1 MFWMLA
7 GHMSHIVALQPL
19 WAISFPVAQHVPKL
33 PHWKCP
39 DNPVGSG
46 SPTSFAGQEAHVP
59 PWTESL
65 AACERTSDFSDDRAC
80 PDWWLRLKNRWEN
93 ITNTKRKA
101 RLNAEHDHLQV
112 AFGNI
117 PYRHSRKIRQTQ
129 MGNCGT
135 SLGYQGTHLLVTER
149 HIAICCLHW
158 WTPHICWLIF
168 TFVWLMPFLF
178 VDWLNHE
185 STSMLDTPNASWCT
199 SPGSYKCPPVSWH
212 NSHLP
217 CVDDLN

>member
-1 MFWMLA
+1 MSPNFRTGNAQITLWDLVRQPASPDKRHMFLHGQNLLQLVSVQA
-7 GHMSHIVALQPL
+7 TFQTIVLVL
-19 WAISFPVAQHVPKL
+19 TGDCG
-33 PHWKCP
+33 WKI
-39 DNPVGSG
+39 DGK
-46 SPTSFAGQEAHVP
+46 T
-59 PWTESL
+59 
-65 AACERTSDFSDDRAC
+65 
-80 PDWWLRLKNRWEN
+80 K
-93 ITNTKRKA
+93 TKRKA

-112 AFGNI
+112 AFGNT

-129 MGNCGT
+129 MANCGT

-149 HIAICCLHW
+149 HITICCLHW
-158 WTPHICWLIF
+158 WTPHICWF
-168 TFVWLMPFLF
+168 SFVVWLMPFLF

-199 SPGSYKCPPVSWH
+199 SPGSYKCPLVSWH